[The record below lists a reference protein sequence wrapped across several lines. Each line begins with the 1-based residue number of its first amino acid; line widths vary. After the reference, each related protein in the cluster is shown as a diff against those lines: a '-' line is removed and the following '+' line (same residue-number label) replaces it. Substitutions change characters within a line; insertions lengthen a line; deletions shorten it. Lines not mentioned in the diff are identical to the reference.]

1 VLAVAHSKGGVVQV
15 PPPPPP
21 CSPTAPQL
29 PRSPPPTCP
38 RRCRSPAVLA
48 VALGRGGIV
57 QVPPLPPPCSPTA
70 LWPPRSPPR
79 RPIVRSLRVA
89 PARAPPPRCQ
99 KRASSSRPA
108 GSQTLPPSACRA
120 ARLLRHSA
128 PPRAHAMEVTPTG
141 ASHRVASRARSPVRH
156 AAHVGGRGADPKAAP
171 PGGTVVPHRVLRLAF
186 LSTGGCNPTIYST
199 VRVAVTVTS
208 QRQTW
213 QASGSGSQL
222 CLSTD
227 VRDACRVLY
236 PYLLLMISASTR
248 ARSGQQEIP
257 ET

>member
-70 LWPPRSPPR
+70 LWLPRSPPR

-128 PPRAHAMEVTPTG
+128 PPRAHARPYSCTRCTAVVSPYQNHSDRS
-141 ASHRVASRARSPVRH
+141 AASRHIRTGQQMASQQPPAAPDPILPPPLVPRCHSYRRSPPR
-156 AAHVGGRGADPKAAP
+156 R
-171 PGGTVVPHRVLRLAF
+171 
-186 LSTGGCNPTIYST
+186 
-199 VRVAVTVTS
+199 
-208 QRQTW
+208 
-213 QASGSGSQL
+213 
-222 CLSTD
+222 
-227 VRDACRVLY
+227 
-236 PYLLLMISASTR
+236 
-248 ARSGQQEIP
+248 
-257 ET
+257 